1 MFILP
6 TRRIPE
12 WFEYQT
18 KGESI
23 SFWFRNKLPAI
34 ALCVAFECRHY
45 RPFDP
50 VIVINSNERS
60 LNWRRQYFSLVREHT
75 HLFDLQTIKLE
86 DNLDEALAEN
96 EWNHAVLSCKG
107 FFLQP
112 HSFYG
117 VEFGIHQFKEK
128 TNMEDIRFTDPYK
141 RRKLDDGL
149 CSPES

>member
-6 TRRIPE
+6 TSRIPE
-12 WFEYQT
+12 WFEHRT
-18 KGESI
+18 RGESI

-34 ALCVAFECRHY
+34 ALCVAFECPPHSHIN
-45 RPFDP
+45 PA
-50 VIVINSNERS
+50 IIINSNERS
-60 LNWRRQYFSLVREHT
+60 LSWRGRFGLLGQEHT
-75 HLFDLQTIKLE
+75 FLLDLQTIKFE
-86 DNLDEALAEN
+86 DNLDEALSEN

-107 FFLQP
+107 VFL
-112 HSFYG
+112 HLRSFSG
-117 VEFGIHQFKEK
+117 GEFGIHQFKEK